1 MNKKETAPDFLLKDD
16 AANIFSLILLLLNSK
31 LKIFTITSL
40 ALLVSIIYSFYLPNL
55 YSTSASLKLTEGQE
69 ETSQLSQMA
78 SKYGGLASMAGLSVP
93 GGNSNGFYVVEKI
106 KSLDFLSHLLTFE
119 SIKEKLVYNREES
132 PSILEIYDIYSES
145 LSIFISKD
153 TNFIQIS
160 FIHPDPIFAK
170 YFVELIVREINDISR
185 KKDLNEAENSILYL
199 KEQLSLTQQS
209 SIKQSINIL
218 IEKELKTKMFGNIRN
233 DYIVEYIDAPFLPE
247 KRYSPKRS
255 LIGII
260 GIMIGLFIS
269 LIFIIVTEAIR
280 QNKK

>member
-1 MNKKETAPDFLLKDD
+1 
-16 AANIFSLILLLLNSK
+16 
-31 LKIFTITSL
+31 
-40 ALLVSIIYSFYLPNL
+40 
-55 YSTSASLKLTEGQE
+55 
-69 ETSQLSQMA
+69 
-78 SKYGGLASMAGLSVP
+78 MAGLSVP